1 MLETPCVKATPR
13 TVPNKVANKPTT
25 SVSVK
30 INLPILLV
38 LAPSIM
44 YIP

>member
-30 INLPILLV
+30 NQSSNFTS
-38 LAPSIM
+38 PST
-44 YIP
+44 